1 MSPKSDLNSEVN
13 SRLYHKLEAKTI
25 RRGECVMI
33 QIVNN
38 IIDNISKTQ
47 KQPLSLW
54 MAAYEHY

>member
-1 MSPKSDLNSEVN
+1 
-13 SRLYHKLEAKTI
+13 
-25 RRGECVMI
+25 MI